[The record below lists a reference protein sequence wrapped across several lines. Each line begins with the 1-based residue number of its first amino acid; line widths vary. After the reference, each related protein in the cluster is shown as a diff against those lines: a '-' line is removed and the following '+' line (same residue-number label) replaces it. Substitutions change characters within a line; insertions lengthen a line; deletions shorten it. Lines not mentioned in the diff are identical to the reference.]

1 MLKDIVGV
9 RLKGANFE
17 NASDIFL
24 LNSCNGNGKKLK
36 SSKGTLL
43 YGRNGAGKSTLAKAI
58 KKAKGDVQESIEDAE
73 FLDIN
78 NSRVMLT
85 DEEKS
90 HIFVFDEE
98 YVDKNIKFRESGL
111 NTIIMLGH
119 QAELVEQIELAQK
132 ELKKSKTDY
141 EEQEAVVKE
150 HEKIDCEKSPKYYIK
165 KMRFALQGDECWAG
179 KDKLIKGNRQN
190 TSVRD
195 DTYKKF
201 VSLSTSK
208 TRDQLILEFD
218 ETLKELRRA
227 QQGDAV
233 ISTKVPVLN
242 MKYNEK
248 EIIKLLRKKIE
259 KPELSERECY
269 LLELVQSG
277 KTLELNNM
285 INVFSNEKISMCP
298 TCMQPVSEKYKHNLV
313 QSIQKVLNREVEE
326 HQADLGAF
334 LMEEVKIDFSPFFK
348 VTDRTELCMK
358 LLSQIN
364 TAIKTNN
371 LIIQRKIDNP
381 YTLCE
386 QNIHCISN
394 LLVQLRGQ
402 MVILEVERKDYNKK
416 ITATKPI
423 IDRLTKINDLIAHF
437 DIQESYLQYLVCEVQ
452 LKKDR
457 EKLFEKQQI
466 YINAKQHLDKLEA
479 KQKNVKVALSI
490 INSNLS
496 YIFFSNERFKID
508 YRDDNYIL
516 LSNGKPVQPSQISQG
531 ERNIIGL
538 CYFFASILKNQEEL
552 KAYTKEYLL
561 LIDDPVSSF
570 DIENKTGIMSFLRYQ
585 LGKFLLGNED
595 TRAIIMTHDL
605 LTYYD
610 AEKIFK
616 ELIEANKTKYG
627 YKSTY
632 QCYELKNQTLI
643 NFPYNGRQEYTELI
657 KIIYEFALGNA
668 VEYELIIGNIMRQV
682 LEACSTFEYKKGIDE
697 VSTDQN
703 ILNVLP
709 EEIYK
714 KYFENLMYRL
724 ILNNGSHRLNQTKS
738 MSDMNFF
745 SVISTSEKRR
755 TAKEILCFIYLLNQ
769 RHLLS
774 HLESCTDVELNL
786 SKWCNEIK
794 SRAGA

>member
-1 MLKDIVGV
+1 M
-9 RLKGANFE
+9 
-17 NASDIFL
+17 
-24 LNSCNGNGKKLK
+24 
-36 SSKGTLL
+36 
-43 YGRNGAGKSTLAKAI
+43 
-58 KKAKGDVQESIEDAE
+58 
-73 FLDIN
+73 
-78 NSRVMLT
+78 
-85 DEEKS
+85 
-90 HIFVFDEE
+90 
-98 YVDKNIKFRESGL
+98 
-111 NTIIMLGH
+111 
-119 QAELVEQIELAQK
+119 
-132 ELKKSKTDY
+132 
-141 EEQEAVVKE
+141 
-150 HEKIDCEKSPKYYIK
+150 
-165 KMRFALQGDECWAG
+165 
-179 KDKLIKGNRQN
+179 
-190 TSVRD
+190 
-195 DTYKKF
+195 
-201 VSLSTSK
+201 
-208 TRDQLILEFD
+208 
-218 ETLKELRRA
+218 
-227 QQGDAV
+227 
-233 ISTKVPVLN
+233 
-242 MKYNEK
+242 
-248 EIIKLLRKKIE
+248 
-259 KPELSERECY
+259 
-269 LLELVQSG
+269 
-277 KTLELNNM
+277 
-285 INVFSNEKISMCP
+285 
-298 TCMQPVSEKYKHNLV
+298 V

-381 YTLCE
+381 YTPCE

-682 LEACSTFEYKKGIDE
+682 LEAFSTFEYKKGIDE